1 MGMRPIGTPEELERR
16 RRRAVELVKAGEHVD
31 DVARILGCG
40 RSSIYTWLKLDR
52 EKPEELAASPHP
64 GPTPRLSD
72 EQVQELEALLLQGAR
87 AHGYPNELW
96 SARRVAQVIEKH
108 FGIAYHVEHVR
119 KLIRKRLRWSS
130 QKPQKK
136 AKQRDEAA
144 IAR

>member
-1 MGMRPIGTPEELERR
+1 VRPIGTAKELELRR
-16 RRRAVELVKAGEHVD
+16 RRSVELVKNGEHVD

-52 EKPEELAASPHP
+52 EAPDELDARPHP
-64 GPTPRLSD
+64 GPTPLLTD
-72 EQVQELEALLLQGAR
+72 QQIGELEALLLQGAR
-87 AHGYPNELW
+87 AHGYHNDLW
-96 SARRVAQVIEKH
+96 SASRVAEVIANH
-108 FGIAYHVEHVR
+108 FGVSYHVEHVR

-130 QKPQKK
+130 QKPQRK

>member
-1 MGMRPIGTPEELERR
+1 MRPIGTPQELERR
-16 RRRAVELVKAGEHVD
+16 RRRAVDLVKNGEHVD

-52 EKPEELAASPHP
+52 EKPDELAARPHP
-64 GPTPRLSD
+64 GPTPLLTD
-72 EQVQELEALLLQGAR
+72 EQIRELEALLLQGAT
-87 AHGYPNELW
+87 AHGYPNQLW
-96 SARRVAQVIEKH
+96 CARRVARLIDEH

-119 KLIRKRLRWSS
+119 KIIRNRLRRSS
-130 QKPQKK
+130 QVPQKK